1 MENRPSDVRNEVG
14 TRDGSFQKNFRLRWK
29 NRCAAVRKETE
40 GRTSPSESEVPRMR
54 DAMRERAGMESA
66 SDEELFEV
74 LIAISMVAK
83 QLARSLL
90 KKKEAND
97 EQDE

>member
-1 MENRPSDVRNEVG
+1 
-14 TRDGSFQKNFRLRWK
+14 
-29 NRCAAVRKETE
+29 
-40 GRTSPSESEVPRMR
+40 MR

-74 LIAISMVAK
+74 LIAISVVAK
-83 QLARSLL
+83 QLARNLL